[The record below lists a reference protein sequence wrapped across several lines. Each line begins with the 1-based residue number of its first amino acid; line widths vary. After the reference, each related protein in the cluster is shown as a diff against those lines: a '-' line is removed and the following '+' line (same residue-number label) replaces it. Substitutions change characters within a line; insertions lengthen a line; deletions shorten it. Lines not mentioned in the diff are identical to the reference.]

1 MVLTAAPVLADEVY
15 LKGGGQLSG
24 QIVAHTDD
32 SVTVD
37 IGAGKMTVKLSNVVK
52 IETSTSPVQ
61 QYKER
66 AAKIP
71 AGDAEAWR
79 ELARFAADEGLST
92 QARQAWS
99 KVVAVAPED
108 AEANRALGRV
118 QLDGRWVSEE
128 ESYRAQG
135 YVEFEGQWMTPAEQE
150 SIVADRQAREQADRQ
165 AMEAQIAAE
174 DAAAREEAEQEAREE
189 AERGS
194 FGTSD
199 LPQLGDPVDPGYYGG
214 SWGYPAY
221 WPRSPGVSSN
231 PNRPIMG
238 PGHAAP
244 RPGRRR

>member
-1 MVLTAAPVLADEVY
+1 MIVLAAAPLAADEVY

-24 QIVAHTDD
+24 QIVSHTDD

-37 IGAGKMTVKLSNVVK
+37 IGAGDMTVKLSSVVK

-71 AGDAEAWR
+71 AGDAEGWR
-79 ELARFAADEGLST
+79 ELARFASDEGLST
-92 QARQAWS
+92 QAREAWS

-108 AEANRALGRV
+108 AEANRALGKV
-118 QLDGRWVSEE
+118 QHEGRWVTEE

-135 YVEFEGQWMTPAEQE
+135 YVEFEGQWMTPAEQQ
-150 SIVADRQAREQADRQ
+150 SILADRQAQDEADRQ
-165 AMEAQIAAE
+165 AMQAQIAAE

-189 AERGS
+189 ADRGS

-214 SWGYPAY
+214 SWGYPVY
-221 WPRSPGVSSN
+221 WPRSPGVASN
-231 PNRPIMG
+231 PNRPITG

-244 RPGRRR
+244 RGRRR